1 MAFSILHRQ
10 RQLPPNPEP
19 VEKGISDRDY
29 GFIRDL
35 VYQRSRINLGENKR
49 ELVNARLVKRLRA
62 TGLPTYAAYIGFI
75 RTPAGEDERMHL
87 IDAISTNHTSFMREI
102 DHFRFLSREILPAAV
117 QGVYREPEFRIWS
130 AASSTGEE
138 AYSAGLV
145 MANALGEPPKLRWTC
160 DCTDISTRV
169 LQTAKNATYD
179 ASRLQQVPQDWVRRY
194 FTNVSTRPG
203 ESLHQVR
210 PELRAHYRFL
220 HLNLLGAAYPFTK
233 PFHVIFCRNVMI
245 YFDRPTQEELVDRLT
260 RILVPGGYLFIG
272 HAESLTGVRN
282 RLKNVRPAIYQKP
295 E

>member
-1 MAFSILHRQ
+1 MPFPLLHRH
-10 RQLPPNPEP
+10 RSHPASSAVAER
-19 VEKGISDRDY
+19 GITDKDY
-29 GFIRDL
+29 AFIRDL

-62 TGLPTYAAYIGFI
+62 TGLPTYGAYIEFI

-87 IDAISTNHTSFMREI
+87 IDAISTNHTAFMREI
-102 DHFRFLSREILPAAV
+102 DHFRYLSRDILPAAV
-117 QGVYREPEFRIWS
+117 QGLYREPEFRIWS

-179 ASRLQQVPQDWVRRY
+179 ASRLQQVPADWVRRY
-194 FTNVSTRPG
+194 FTDASRKPG
-203 ESLHQVR
+203 ESLFQVR
-210 PELRAHYRFL
+210 PELRGHYRFH
-220 HLNLLGAAYPFTK
+220 HLNLLGAPYPFTK
-233 PFHVIFCRNVMI
+233 PFHLIFCRNVMI

-282 RLKNVRPAIYQKP
+282 SLKSVRPAIYRKP

>member
-1 MAFSILHRQ
+1 MAFSLLHRH
-10 RQLPPNPEP
+10 RHPAPPAEP
-19 VEKGISDRDY
+19 AEKGISDKDY

-62 TGLPTYAAYIGFI
+62 TGLPTYAAYIAFI
-75 RTPAGEDERMHL
+75 RTPAGDEERMHL

-117 QGVYREPEFRIWS
+117 QGAYRENEFRMWS

-145 MANALGEPPKLRWTC
+145 MANALGEPPKMRWTC
-160 DCTDISTRV
+160 DCSDISTRV

-179 ASRLQQVPQDWVRRY
+179 ASRLQQVPPDWVRRY
-194 FTNVSTRPG
+194 FTQASTKPG
-203 ESLHQVR
+203 ESLFQVR
-210 PELRAHYRFL
+210 PELRAHYRFH

-233 PFHVIFCRNVMI
+233 PFHLIFCRNVMI

-260 RILVPGGYLFIG
+260 RILAPGGYLLIG
-272 HAESLTGVRN
+272 HAESLTGVKN
-282 RLKNVRPAIYQKP
+282 QLKNVRPAIYRKP

>member
-1 MAFSILHRQ
+1 MAFSLLHRH
-10 RQLPPNPEP
+10 RTPAPPAEP
-19 VEKGISDRDY
+19 MEKGISDKEY
-29 GFIRDL
+29 AFIRDL

-62 TGLPTYAAYIGFI
+62 TGLPSYSAYIEFI

-102 DHFRFLSREILPAAV
+102 DHFRFLSREILPAAL
-117 QGVYREPEFRIWS
+117 QGAYRENEFRMWS

-145 MANALGEPPKLRWTC
+145 MANALGEPPKMRWTC

-179 ASRLQQVPQDWVRRY
+179 ASRLQQVPPDWVRRY
-194 FTNVSTRPG
+194 FNNASTKPE
-203 ESLHQVR
+203 ESLFQVR
-210 PELRAHYRFL
+210 PELRSHYRFL

-233 PFHVIFCRNVMI
+233 PFHLIFCRNVMI

-282 RLKNVRPAIYQKP
+282 QLKNVRPAIYRKP